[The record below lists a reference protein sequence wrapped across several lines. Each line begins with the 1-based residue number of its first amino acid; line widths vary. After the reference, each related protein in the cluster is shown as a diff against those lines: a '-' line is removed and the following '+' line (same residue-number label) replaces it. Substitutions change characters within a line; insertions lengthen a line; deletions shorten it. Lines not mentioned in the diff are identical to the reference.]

1 MLRRTLSCPRRLR
14 LPYPPRLR
22 PPSARPRPTSRC
34 KDASGKTVKLSDY
47 RGKHVVLEW
56 TNPGCPYVRKHY
68 DSGNMPATQ
77 KEAVDKGVVWLSINS
92 TEKSSLAT
100 TWSRP
105 SSWPGRRSARRSPR
119 AVLMDEEGTA
129 GKAYGARTTP
139 HMYIVDPQGRLVY
152 AGGIDSI
159 PSSNPDDIK
168 KAVNYVKPGPGRG
181 AGRQADHRRPPRGP
195 TAARSSTRADRS
207 RA

>member
-1 MLRRTLSCPRRLR
+1 MLRLAALFLAAFVAVATQAASAVGEGAPDFTL
-14 LPYPPRLR
+14 
-22 PPSARPRPTSRC
+22 
-34 KDASGKTVKLSDY
+34 KDAEGKTVKLSDF

-77 KEAVDKGVVWLSINS
+77 KEAVGKGVVWLSINS
-92 TEKSSLAT
+92 TEKSSWEYMEPTKLVA
-100 TWSRP
+100 WQKERKAQP
-105 SSWPGRRSARRSPR
+105 S
-119 AVLMDEEGTA
+119 AVLVDEEGTA

-139 HMYIVDPQGRLVY
+139 HMYIVDPQGRLIY

-168 KAVNYVKPGPGRG
+168 KAVNYVRQGLNEALAGKPIS
-181 AGRQADHRRPPRGP
+181 AANTRPYGC
-195 TAARSSTRADRS
+195 SIKYKS
-207 RA
+207 